1 MARDTIKLWL
11 RAVKPLNPPRGKM
24 LRRPRRSQA

>member
-11 RAVKPLNPPRGKM
+11 RAVNPLNPPRGKM
-24 LRRPRRSQA
+24 LRRPWSQA